1 MKHKSSF
8 DHTFIYKIIY
18 IHIYIYIYIHY
29 DVYYFYFRR
38 KWIVP
43 TSSTVLSIHD
53 SEREKILEQKLCQME
68 QKFQEFQEKQN
79 QMLQQMLINQQS
91 PISKKGKG
99 RGKNSQTFQ
108 KTNDN
113 FAFQA
118 AVQAEAQKRLRSFI
132 ESSEGSSYLSEDP
145 QPGPSQK
152 ARRTNSIASNWTE
165 DLSRADPDPPANT
178 KTIYIKKIEV

>member
-18 IHIYIYIYIHY
+18 IHIYIYIHY
-29 DVYYFYFRR
+29 DFYYFYFRR

-99 RGKNSQTFQ
+99 
-108 KTNDN
+108 
-113 FAFQA
+113 
-118 AVQAEAQKRLRSFI
+118 
-132 ESSEGSSYLSEDP
+132 
-145 QPGPSQK
+145 
-152 ARRTNSIASNWTE
+152 
-165 DLSRADPDPPANT
+165 
-178 KTIYIKKIEV
+178 